1 MWLKIHDGMPFDPK
15 VMLLGKTK
23 AQVNEAIGMATRL
36 WAWCAQQ
43 RTDGFLPAAVVEAV
57 GTPACVKRLTTPVF
71 ERKPFLH
78 RVGAQC
84 TCLGDRRWPADAAYL
99 VHDYLRYNPSRDE
112 NDVDKAQR
120 RELRDRELRAAI
132 RRRDADRCRYCGI
145 DVSWQDHR
153 SARGGVLDHVVPNLA
168 AGPDNL
174 VVACRGCN
182 TRKGKRTPEAAGMR
196 LLPLPD
202 QPAGPTTRT
211 PETHDGPKTDPRSN
225 HGSDPKPYSKR
236 TRVGSVDPAVGPSPP
251 EPPPSRPNTPSVRPQ
266 TALDGTQNG
275 NRARTHYTGTDA
287 PGRDGTGSPWAVGPP
302 LTQRA
307 PHDPSPYLRAA
318 ITGPSPDE
326 HAGHLAGED

>member
-43 RTDGFLPAAVVEAV
+43 RTDGFLPASIVEAV

-78 RVGAQC
+78 RAGAQC
-84 TCLGDRRWPADAAYL
+84 GCLGDRRWPTDAAYL

-132 RRRDADRCRYCGI
+132 RRRDGDRCRYCG
-145 DVSWQDHR
+145 VEVNWQDHR
-153 SARGGVLDHVVPNLA
+153 SPRGGVLDHVVPNLA
-168 AGPDNL
+168 AGADNL
-174 VVACRGCN
+174 VIACRGCN
-182 TRKGKRTPEAAGMR
+182 TRKGKRTPDAAGMR

-202 QPAGPTTRT
+202 QPAGSNTGT
-211 PETHDGPKTDPRSN
+211 PETHDRPATDPRSN
-225 HGSDPKPYSKR
+225 HGSDPKPDPKQ
-236 TRVGSVDPAVGPSPP
+236 TRGSVVGPVVGPAPP
-251 EPPPSRPNTPSVRPQ
+251 EPATIRPNSGVVHPQ
-266 TALDGTQNG
+266 PAQNGTQNG
-275 NRARTHYTGTDA
+275 TRVLTHYTGTDA
-287 PGRDGTGSPWAVGPP
+287 PGRDGTGTSVVVGPP
-302 LTQRA
+302 RTPRVS
-307 PHDPSPYLRAA
+307 HDPNPYLRPAL
-318 ITGPSPDE
+318 TGPSPDD